1 MQQRGF
7 FVIFINYHVYF
18 LLDFI
23 KCCRLSICQK
33 HSCRWDH
40 QKYSKQ
46 IFNVA
51 KYMNWFRSL
60 QILSLLKVANQLIIV
75 YTQSSCYSE
84 VKGICEKFKKTVN
97 FYFLFKN
104 IWSENFFSIIKIV
117 FWEKREFYL
126 FCYNAILKD

>member
-1 MQQRGF
+1 
-7 FVIFINYHVYF
+7 
-18 LLDFI
+18 
-23 KCCRLSICQK
+23 
-33 HSCRWDH
+33 
-40 QKYSKQ
+40 
-46 IFNVA
+46 
-51 KYMNWFRSL
+51 MNWFRSL

-126 FCYNAILKD
+126 FYYNAILKDQGLFK